1 VFLAQLGNNTDLIGA
16 AAMAIETGV
25 KGNIRVKDVMD
36 SVKTLASKT
45 WMVLLLFLLPQ
56 RA

>member
-25 KGNIRVKDVMD
+25 KGNIRVKDVMA
-36 SVKTLASKT
+36 SLRTVPPKT
-45 WMVLLLFLLPQ
+45 
-56 RA
+56 